1 MIDSISTKTVWVR
14 LCAMAKVPT
23 DKTVGFRVNGQ
34 RMVLARCGDNTQVF
48 QGFCSHQ
55 QYPLA
60 GSKIADCVLTCN
72 LHRSK
77 FNAEDGTVVAWA
89 SLLAVSGKALAD
101 MHDQH
106 ALKSYRT
113 RIENGDVYLEWPGDT
128 VDAIRIKLDF

>member
-1 MIDSISTKTVWVR
+1 MIDSIATKTVWVR

-23 DKTVGFRVNGQ
+23 DKAAGFRVNGQ
-34 RMVLARCGDNTQVF
+34 RMVLARCGDGAQVF

-113 RIENGDVYLEWPGDT
+113 RMENGDVYLEWPGDT